1 MTQPISSSS
10 SSHAPGSDATPPGDA
25 GVPGQVRVIPAAAL
39 RAGVIQPMPA
49 LTDLELAAL
58 RASIQASGV
67 LQPVE
72 AVDTPDGLVVIDGNH
87 RTQIAADLGI
97 PVPVRVLALAGQD
110 QMDYARQVNA
120 TRRHLTAAQR
130 RDLIRQVLAEN
141 PGRADRDAA
150 RLCGCDHK
158 TVAAVRAGMADAGEI
173 PQRPAKQQAST
184 PDAVRKRRARAA
196 AQAAEPDHAS
206 TENAPVPGAAPA
218 VAPPP
223 ADRYPGPAPEAV
235 RAATRETAAAAGV
248 PSAREGGRDTVGDG
262 DFAAGSQAA
271 AAQDE
276 NARLRADIARLQA
289 DLDKAEQK
297 LRGQAIAIE
306 QNLRALNCAACGSRV
321 YPVLHPACAARHGEP
336 PEVPAAGCDEEEPA

>member
-1 MTQPISSSS
+1 MTQPSSET
-10 SSHAPGSDATPPGDA
+10 HAPELASARPGDA
-25 GVPGQVRVIPAAAL
+25 GLPGQVTLVPAAAL

-49 LTDLELAAL
+49 LTDQELAAL

-72 AVDTPDGLVVIDGNH
+72 AVDTPDGLVVVDGNH

-97 PVPVRVLALAGQD
+97 PVPVRILALAGQE

-130 RDLIRQVLAEN
+130 RYLIRQVLAED

-184 PDAVRKRRARAA
+184 PDAVRKRRTRAA

-223 ADRYPGPAPEAV
+223 ADRYPGPAPEAA
-235 RAATRETAAAAGV
+235 RPATRETAAAAR
-248 PSAREGGRDTVGDG
+248 PPAARETDWEVPGD
-262 DFAAGSQAA
+262 AACGTGTQAA
-271 AAQDE
+271 ALRDE
-276 NARLRADIARLQA
+276 ITQLQA
-289 DLDKAEQK
+289 ANVRLTSDLHKAEQK

-306 QNLRALNCAACGSRV
+306 QNHRALNCAACGTRV
-321 YPVLHPACAARHGEP
+321 HPVLHPACAARHGEP
-336 PEVPAAGCDEEEPA
+336 PDVPAAGRDEEEPA